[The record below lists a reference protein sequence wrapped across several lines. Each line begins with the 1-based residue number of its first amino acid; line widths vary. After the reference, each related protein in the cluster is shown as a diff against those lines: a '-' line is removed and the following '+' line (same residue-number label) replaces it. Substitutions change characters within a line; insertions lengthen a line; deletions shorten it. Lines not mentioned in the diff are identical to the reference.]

1 MAPLRYL
8 NFDLTFEA
16 GTDGYTVR
24 VTNSPAGQA
33 AAPFVFPFEPLE
45 FENFLLRLGQRSGGT
60 RRADSPEMELS
71 KQFGGRLFD
80 ALFDDDV
87 RAALRSS
94 VRAGETEAAGLRI
107 RLRFGNA
114 PELADVPWEFL
125 YDSGA
130 NRFLT
135 LSRETPLVRYLD
147 LTRPVEPLAVS
158 PPLRILVMI
167 SDPTDYERLDVEG
180 EWARL
185 NSALADLQRRGLVEI
200 VRLDKATLLEL
211 QRALRDRQ
219 FHIFHYIGHGVF
231 DEGADDGFLVL
242 EDESGRGRKVSGQ
255 YVGTLLADHRSLR
268 LAVLN
273 SCEGGRS
280 SRQDPYAGAA
290 QSLVQQGLPA
300 VAAMQFEISDDSA
313 AVFAQ
318 EFYMA
323 LADGYPVD
331 AALAEGRRAIFA
343 TKTNAEWGF
352 PVLFMRAADG
362 RIFDVQAA
370 APSPLPPEPVPAD
383 PPAPAE
389 IPVQP
394 APAPEPKP
402 EPDSGPT
409 ITLQDSEPG
418 TVQAGASVGWEKR
431 IEPKGSTP
439 NELRMVKIIGGV
451 ILGAFVLMALLFY
464 LIFRNSTEQAT
475 PAALV
480 APAIEFFEAEPEK
493 VVAGEQQK
501 VQLTWSIT
509 GDVTGV
515 ALSGPDVDSSLVLS
529 STGSLLVDLSGPA
542 TFRLSAAN
550 YDQTASRQV
559 TVSVVNPTATPA
571 AGDPSATQE
580 ITVTFES
587 VRIIDDCDNI
597 LTGLGE
603 FWLELTVNDER
614 LRWPESGTNEVNSGD
629 SYPIGQRLTT
639 RVAAGETLRITAAG
653 FEVDEFQTESMGSIW
668 ISHNAGDGWGV
679 GRGSQTSLAVCQ
691 FVLNYSISLSEPKID
706 QSGPTTGILA
716 PTASVSTTTSLSS
729 NVMMTP
735 TPPPAVTLFDVN
747 LRAGPGTDYKWM
759 DSVTEGEELDI
770 IGKNSDSSWYV
781 LSNGNWIA
789 SFLVRNAPEVPT
801 VATPTPPPSPAY
813 VPLSIEAYAND
824 NIQDLFSD
832 FPSGRVVVKG
842 VTFEIPASKN
852 KVSTQCE
859 LSSDPVI
866 NSLWPREVTI
876 PTDEFY
882 GLQAAY
888 IVITGGYV
896 SVSTRGKSVGEIVFQ
911 FTNGTTYSYELIS
924 GLNIRDWNYR
934 SSDSVSELTGP
945 DISEF
950 FSGINIPRG
959 PVVMDLITISI
970 PQFYQGLVLESIT
983 VRDNSL
989 IREGVDT
996 CLFFSAITLF
1006 AQK

>member
-1 MAPLRYL
+1 MAPLEYY

-16 GTDGYTVR
+16 TADGYTVR

-45 FENFLLRLGQRSGGT
+45 FENYLLRLGQRSGGT

-94 VRAGETEAAGLRI
+94 VRASEAGAAGLRI

-125 YDSGA
+125 YDGGA

-147 LTRPVEPLAVS
+147 LSRPVEPLLVT

-185 NSALADLQRRGLVEI
+185 NAALADLQRRQLVEI

-211 QRALRDRQ
+211 QRALRERQ

-231 DEGADDGFLVL
+231 DESADDGFLVL

-268 LAVLN
+268 LVVLN

-362 RIFDVQAA
+362 RIFDVQA
-370 APSPLPPEPVPAD
+370 
-383 PPAPAE
+383 PAPAPPPAQPL
-389 IPVQP
+389 PVEPP
-394 APAPEPKP
+394 AVAEASVTPSPAPEPKP
-402 EPDSGPT
+402 EPETGPT
-409 ITLQDSEPG
+409 VTVQETEAG
-418 TVQAGASVGWEKR
+418 TVQVGADVAWEKR
-431 IEPKGSTP
+431 IESTGSTP

-451 ILGAFVLMALLFY
+451 ILGAFVVMALLFY
-464 LIFRNSTEQAT
+464 VIFRNSTEQTT
-475 PAALV
+475 PDALT
-480 APAIEFFEAEPEK
+480 PPSIEFFAVEPEQIA
-493 VVAGEQQK
+493 AGEQQK
-501 VQLTWSIT
+501 VQLSWSIG
-509 GDVTGV
+509 GDMTGV
-515 ALSGPDVDSSLVLS
+515 ALSGPGIDSSLFLS
-529 STGSLLVDLSGPA
+529 GTGSLLADVSGPA
-542 TFRLSAAN
+542 TFRLTASN
-550 YDQTASRQV
+550 YDQTASKQV
-559 TVSVVNPTATPA
+559 TVSAVNPTATPA
-571 AGDPSATQE
+571 AGQSAAVQE
-580 ITVTFES
+580 ITVTFDS

-614 LRWPESGTNEVNSGD
+614 LRWPETGTNEVDSGQ
-629 SYPIGQRLTT
+629 SYAIGQSVTT
-639 RVAAGETLRITAAG
+639 RVTEGESLIITGAG
-653 FEVDEFQTESMGSIW
+653 FEVDEFQTESMGSIRV
-668 ISHNAGDGWGV
+668 SHTAGDGWGA
-679 GRGSQTSLAVCQ
+679 GRDSQESLAVCK
-691 FVLNYSISLSEPKID
+691 FVLGYSIDVKPPMTSLETDGTPSHQIANLQTSPFADGCINNALWYSYDSQDETGSDCLSMDLWGMVAKHDGLEILMNNSFTVPVR
-706 QSGPTTGILA
+706 QGILM
-716 PTASVSTTTSLSS
+716 PVEGGTTIT
-729 NVMMTP
+729 
-735 TPPPAVTLFDVN
+735 F
-747 LRAGPGTDYKWM
+747 KF
-759 DSVTEGEELDI
+759 
-770 IGKNSDSSWYV
+770 V
-781 LSNGNWIA
+781 LST
-789 SFLVRNAPEVPT
+789 LY
-801 VATPTPPPSPAY
+801 TPVENNLANI
-813 VPLSIEAYAND
+813 SI
-824 NIQDLFSD
+824 
-832 FPSGRVVVKG
+832 G
-842 VTFEIPASKN
+842 VI
-852 KVSTQCE
+852 
-859 LSSDPVI
+859 
-866 NSLWPREVTI
+866 
-876 PTDEFY
+876 
-882 GLQAAY
+882 
-888 IVITGGYV
+888 
-896 SVSTRGKSVGEIVFQ
+896 
-911 FTNGTTYSYELIS
+911 
-924 GLNIRDWNYR
+924 
-934 SSDSVSELTGP
+934 SSDSNDLDSNTLLIYQKENPSPDYPIYLKSKERGGFEAYLAGP
-945 DISEF
+945 DGYRQYDEF
-950 FSGINIPRG
+950 TLQEILLTVSDSDQLTIYVDGSRVLQSPLPFQRTAFWIGYRLPENGQINAEITDF
-959 PVVMDLITISI
+959 VVQS
-970 PQFYQGLVLESIT
+970 
-983 VRDNSL
+983 R
-989 IREGVDT
+989 
-996 CLFFSAITLF
+996 
-1006 AQK
+1006 